1 LRGEKPESL
10 PIQRAST
17 FELVFN
23 LKTAREMSLQVPP
36 PLLARA
42 DDLIE

>member
-1 LRGEKPESL
+1 LRGEKPKSL

-23 LKTAREMSLQVPP
+23 LETAREMSLQVPP